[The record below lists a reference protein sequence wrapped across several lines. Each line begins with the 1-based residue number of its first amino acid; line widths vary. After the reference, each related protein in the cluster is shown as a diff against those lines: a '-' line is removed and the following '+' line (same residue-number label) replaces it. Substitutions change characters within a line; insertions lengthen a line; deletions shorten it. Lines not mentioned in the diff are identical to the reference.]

1 MIKNLLKKDNLENLN
16 AQNEEQE
23 LQELP
28 RADLPRIILFTG
40 KGGVGKTTVAAAT
53 AIKTSDLGKKTLIIS
68 TDPAHSL
75 SDSFSVELKARPT
88 KIKEN
93 LEGME
98 VNVEYELEKHWETI
112 KDYLTIFF
120 KSQGIDDVVAEE
132 LAIFPGFDE
141 LASLLHLLD
150 FYQKKKY
157 EVIILDCAPTG
168 ETLRLLSVPEIAKWY
183 MNRFF
188 GIEKKLLKIV
198 KPIAEPLIDLPL
210 PSEEVIDKIQDLY
223 TKIGVLKEILES
235 PQTTVRLVMNPEKMV
250 IRESERAF
258 TYLNLFGYRVDC
270 IIINKVLPEN
280 AGAYFRKWIE
290 IQKEYLRDIDERF
303 PVPKFQLTFKSEEVV
318 GEKLKDIANEI
329 YRDKDPSEVFTIS
342 KPMRIEK
349 DGDESLSL
357 VIKAPF
363 VDKSQ
368 LKVLKRGEELI
379 VIAGQWKRI
388 LYLPQSLAMR
398 EPASAKFMSG
408 ELRIRFR

>member
-1 MIKNLLKKDNLENLN
+1 MIKNLLKKEILGNDSGED
-16 AQNEEQE
+16 
-23 LQELP
+23 ELP

-40 KGGVGKTTVAAAT
+40 KGGVGKTTIAAAT
-53 AIKTSDLGKKTLIIS
+53 AIKTSGLGKKTLIIS

-75 SDSFSVELKARPT
+75 SDSFSVDLMPTPT
-88 KIKEN
+88 KVRDN
-93 LEGME
+93 LDGME
-98 VNVEYELEKHWETI
+98 VNVEYELERHWNTI

-120 KSQGIDDVVAEE
+120 RSQGIDDVVAEE

-150 FYQKKKY
+150 FYQRKEY

-188 GIEKKLLKIV
+188 GIEKRLLKIV

-210 PSEEVIDKIQDLY
+210 PSEEVLDKIQDLY
-223 TKIGVLKEILES
+223 VKIGMLKEILES
-235 PQTTVRLVMNPEKMV
+235 PQTTVRLVINPEKMV
-250 IRESERAF
+250 IKESERAF

-280 AGAYFRKWIE
+280 AGDYFRKWIE
-290 IQKEYLRDIDERF
+290 IQREYMKEIEDRF
-303 PVPKFQLTFKSEEVV
+303 PIPKFQLTFKSEEVV
-318 GEKLKDIANEI
+318 GEKLDTIADEI
-329 YRDKDPSEVFTIS
+329 YGDTDPAKVFTLS

-349 DGDESLSL
+349 ENGSLIL
-357 VIKAPF
+357 VMKAPF

-398 EPASAKFMSG
+398 DPVSAKFMSG
-408 ELRIRFR
+408 ELRINFR

>member
-1 MIKNLLKKDNLENLN
+1 MIKNLLKKEENS
-16 AQNEEQE
+16 EH
-23 LQELP
+23 ELP
-28 RADLPRIILFTG
+28 KADLPRIILFTG
-40 KGGVGKTTVAAAT
+40 KGGVGKTTIAAAT
-53 AIKTSDLGKKTLIIS
+53 AIKTSELGRKTLIIS

-75 SDSFSVELKARPT
+75 ADSFSTELKATPT
-88 KIKEN
+88 KIREN

-98 VNVEYELEKHWETI
+98 VNVEYELEKHWDTI

-150 FYQKKKY
+150 FYQRREY

-188 GIEKKLLKIV
+188 GIEKRLLRIV

-210 PSEEVIDKIQDLY
+210 PSEEVLDKIQDLY
-223 TKIGVLKEILES
+223 TRIGMLKEILES

-250 IRESERAF
+250 IKESERAF

-280 AGAYFRKWIE
+280 AGEYFKKWIE
-290 IQKEYLRDIDERF
+290 IQKEYLKDIDERF
-303 PVPKFQLTFKSEEVV
+303 PVPKFQLTFKSEEVI
-318 GEKLKDIANEI
+318 GERLDAIADEI
-329 YRDKDPSEVFTIS
+329 YEDKDPSEVFTLS
-342 KPMRIEK
+342 KPMRVEK
-349 DGDESLSL
+349 DEDESLSL

-363 VDKSQ
+363 VDKNQ

-398 EPASAKFMSG
+398 EPVAAKFMSG
-408 ELRIRFR
+408 ELRIKFR